1 MSERLYPASLLALTL
16 SACAT
21 VPTQAPPIAQQGP
34 GPMASAYGK
43 PHALIGADAKK
54 LTQMFG
60 EPRLDIRDRSVRKL
74 QFANGRC
81 ILDAY
86 LYSSAKGKDPVV
98 TYTDSR
104 LPNGKDLD
112 SVACAAMLSVK

>member
-1 MSERLYPASLLALTL
+1 MSERLYLASLLALTL

-21 VPTQAPPIAQQGP
+21 VPAEVSPIPQQGP

-104 LPNGKDLD
+104 LPNGKDVD
-112 SVACAAMLSVK
+112 PVACAAMLSVR